1 MNRVRK
7 EGDGKESKGGRGEGE
22 EGKEKNSL
30 ITLCIKVF
38 SNCRKSRWVLDP
50 PFPPS
55 PPSPLPL
62 TPPSPS
68 LPSPHLPFKFVNS
81 PSESVCTTVE
91 SIGPLPTVK
100 A

>member
-22 EGKEKNSL
+22 EGKEKNRVSL
-30 ITLCIKVF
+30 HY
-38 SNCRKSRWVLDP
+38 VLKCSP
-50 PFPPS
+50 IVERAVGFLILPS
-55 PPSPLPL
+55 LPPLP
-62 TPPSPS
+62 PPSPS
-68 LPSPHLPFKFVNS
+68 LPSPHLLPFKFVNS